1 MIRVWV
7 RFRDGA
13 SWELTPMKYAKLHY
27 PAFSGLVRI
36 SRVALHAAVQT
47 TDIEFVVVDADAGPF
62 AILACV
68 RPEDVDALLLL
79 DEWVRPVVIPRV
91 HMDELVTEEI
101 WT

>member
-7 RFRDGA
+7 RFRDVRSGWA
-13 SWELTPMKYAKLHY
+13 TPEQYARRHY

-36 SRVALHAAVQT
+36 SRVALRAAVQA
-47 TDIEFVVVDADAGPF
+47 TDIEFVVVDAGLF

-79 DEWVRPVVIPRV
+79 DEWIRPVVIPRV